1 LIEQVV
7 YFTLGFVLCGLIGL
21 AFLPLVSRRARRLT
35 LARIEAR
42 LPMTFDEIEAE
53 RDLLRARFAVEK
65 RALEIDA
72 EQARAERAGD
82 SAELGRRA
90 VAVMRA
96 QEHLAQTESLLR
108 ERDAQLAK
116 SLEFGEKTQA
126 ELLETRESL
135 AERGAELTQK
145 NKDYDRLAEAREKLE
160 QRAAT
165 LEAALA
171 STRSELLDISAK
183 WEAAEA
189 ARRETLARAEH
200 LAEEVKTL
208 TAALGDS
215 ERRNAEFETRRVR
228 LLAKIAAER
237 GRGDELE
244 NVNLS
249 MRRIIAEKAGPTT
262 VATAGGEAEAG
273 VAGVENANGSGFP
286 FSPEKDMLD
295 LREAITRIGRQVAR
309 LDAATD

>member
-7 YFTLGFVLCGLIGL
+7 YFTLGFAICGLIGL
-21 AFLPLVSRRARRLT
+21 AFLPLVSSRARRLT

-65 RALEIDA
+65 RALEIEA
-72 EQARAERAGD
+72 EQARNERAAD

-96 QEHLAQTESLLR
+96 KEHLQQTESLLR
-108 ERDAQLAK
+108 ERDGQLAK

-126 ELLETRESL
+126 ELLETQGAL
-135 AERGAELTQK
+135 AERGAELARK
-145 NKDYDRLAEAREKLE
+145 NSDYDRLAEAREKLE

-171 STRSELLDISAK
+171 SASSDLLETRGK

-189 ARRETLARAEH
+189 ARRETLGRAEH
-200 LAEEVKTL
+200 LAEQVK
-208 TAALGDS
+208 ALSASLADS
-215 ERRNAEFETRRVR
+215 ERRNAQFEARRVR

-249 MRRIIAEKAGPTT
+249 MRRIIAEKTGQAMVSTTGGSAGS
-262 VATAGGEAEAG
+262 EAAAAEDAHG
-273 VAGVENANGSGFP
+273 AAFP

-295 LREAITRIGRQVAR
+295 LREAISRIGRQVAR